1 MLSMSQIKKFLAP
14 VLLGAL
20 LAMPAAAKSGNDGT
34 AQQKAQ
40 QEMSKNK
47 RWKDIQVAVN
57 DGVATL
63 TGTTDTVMDKVR
75 AENKVKH
82 VDGVSGVVNKVQI
95 NGGNVSDQQL
105 YETIADKLR
114 YDRINEGVIF
124 TFSGRQRIAGNAFN
138 SFNIDVK
145 NGVVT
150 LSGLARTD
158 ADAASALA
166 IVQNTAGVKDVID
179 NVEVAPANPADD
191 SLRIRIARAVYG
203 DPVLQKYAIDPQSPI
218 RIMVQNGHVTLQ
230 GMVLSEMDKQV
241 AGMRARE
248 VGGAFDVKND
258 LMVANQGAK

>member
-1 MLSMSQIKKFLAP
+1 MWSMAAVKKAVAPALLA
-14 VLLGAL
+14 AL
-20 LAMPAAAKSGNDGT
+20 LAMPAAAKSGNDGQ

-47 RWKDIQVAVN
+47 KWKDIQVAVS
-57 DGVATL
+57 DGVATM

-75 AENKVKH
+75 AQRKVQH
-82 VDGVSGVVNKVQI
+82 TDGVTGVVDKVTI
-95 NGGNVSDQQL
+95 NSGNVSDEQL
-105 YETIADKLR
+105 YNTIADRLR
-114 YDRINEGVIF
+114 YDRVNEGVMF
-124 TFSGRQRIAGNAFN
+124 TFSGRQRIAGNTFN

-158 ADAASALA
+158 ADAESALA
-166 IVQNTAGVKDVID
+166 IVQNTPGVKDVID
-179 NVEVAPANPADD
+179 NVEIAPANAADD
-191 SLRIRIARAVYG
+191 SLRLRIARAIYG
-203 DPVLQKYAIDPQSPI
+203 DPVLQKYAMDPQSPI

-230 GMVLSEMDKQV
+230 GMVLNEMDKQV
-241 AGMRARE
+241 AGTRAKE